1 MRWPYGGPVF
11 NGDQILSVSPFFIAS
26 RVPLSVTLSL
36 SLVRFQGTT
45 SGATPCPY
53 TLPTHRV
60 GYRDAAHG
68 VAQTVSKGAHTVTT
82 IEKPTIHEV
91 AAKSRDIT
99 KFALL
104 GFHVNADNIAELLRR
119 VADDTLWLVRT
130 ERGQV
135 TEIAQVNSESVGYFP
150 VGKVTLDNDEVSL

>member
-1 MRWPYGGPVF
+1 M
-11 NGDQILSVSPFFIAS
+11 
-26 RVPLSVTLSL
+26 
-36 SLVRFQGTT
+36 
-45 SGATPCPY
+45 
-53 TLPTHRV
+53 
-60 GYRDAAHG
+60 
-68 VAQTVSKGAHTVTT
+68 TT

-99 KFALL
+99 KFAML